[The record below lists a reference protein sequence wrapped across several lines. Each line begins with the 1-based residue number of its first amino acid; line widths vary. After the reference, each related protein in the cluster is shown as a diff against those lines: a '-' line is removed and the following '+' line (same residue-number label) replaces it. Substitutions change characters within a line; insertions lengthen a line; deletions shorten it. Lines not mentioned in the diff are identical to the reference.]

1 MNYVFKLKNLSD
13 LEIPGVVVNETIT
26 SRHDTDRISEILLLL
41 KNNYRRKFGSL
52 YFRLIGMDLSWATI
66 HATLEVLNMET
77 INDYSN
83 RIYKISKKEIDID
96 NKSSNKSYLAS
107 CCSHTMHRFTRAL
120 KRQVKFID
128 KNNETFA
135 VLCFS
140 LLLNSLD
147 LASSKDIFRLI
158 CIVFKSD
165 NYSEEV
171 EKAKYN
177 FIRFS
182 YFNFNNL

>member
-1 MNYVFKLKNLSD
+1 MNYVFKLKYLSD

-26 SRHDTDRISEILLLL
+26 SRHDTDRISEIHLLL

-66 HATLEVLNMET
+66 HPTLEVLYMET

-96 NKSSNKSYLAS
+96 NKSSKSYLAS
-107 CCSHTMHRFTRAL
+107 SCSHTMHRFTRAL

-128 KNNETFA
+128 KNTKLLLFF
-135 VLCFS
+135 VFF

-158 CIVFKSD
+158 FIVFKSD
-165 NYSEEV
+165 
-171 EKAKYN
+171 K
-177 FIRFS
+177 
-182 YFNFNNL
+182 

>member
-1 MNYVFKLKNLSD
+1 
-13 LEIPGVVVNETIT
+13 
-26 SRHDTDRISEILLLL
+26 
-41 KNNYRRKFGSL
+41 
-52 YFRLIGMDLSWATI
+52 MDLSWATI

-128 KNNETFA
+128 KDNETFA
-135 VLCFS
+135 VLCF
-140 LLLNSLD
+140 
-147 LASSKDIFRLI
+147 FLI
-158 CIVFKSD
+158 NIQKKLKKQSITLSD
-165 NYSEEV
+165 FHISILII
-171 EKAKYN
+171 YN
-177 FIRFS
+177 LE
-182 YFNFNNL
+182 NPLKN

>member
-1 MNYVFKLKNLSD
+1 MNYVFKLKNMSD

-83 RIYKISKKEIDID
+83 RIYKISKKETDID
-96 NKSSNKSYLAS
+96 NKSSRSYLAS
-107 CCSHTMHRFTRAL
+107 
-120 KRQVKFID
+120 
-128 KNNETFA
+128 
-135 VLCFS
+135 
-140 LLLNSLD
+140 
-147 LASSKDIFRLI
+147 
-158 CIVFKSD
+158 
-165 NYSEEV
+165 
-171 EKAKYN
+171 
-177 FIRFS
+177 
-182 YFNFNNL
+182 